1 MVRVRFKLSVGLF
14 SNFGAN
20 FGVWDN
26 CLQFQQ
32 PSVEMFAFPVNY
44 IFRACIKYEKVN
56 DLIEDFAF
64 CEFLEC

>member
-1 MVRVRFKLSVGLF
+1 MVRVIWPVPIVL
-14 SNFGAN
+14 SNFGAT
-20 FGVWDN
+20 FGVWGN
-26 CLQFQQ
+26 RLQFRQ
-32 PSVEMFAFPVNY
+32 PNFEMFAFPINY